1 MLAGFLILILCQ
13 WTGELLV
20 AAMGLPIP
28 GPVLGM
34 LLLFV
39 ALIVRRTLGQ
49 PDIPPP
55 LEQVSGGLIRYL
67 SLFFLPA
74 GIGIFFLP
82 DTFDGQWLPLAL
94 VIVPGTLLTLLVTA
108 LLLQALL
115 GKTGGVGQG
124 GPGS

>member
-1 MLAGFLILILCQ
+1 MLAGFLILILFQ
-13 WTGELLV
+13 WVGELLV

-28 GPVLGM
+28 GPVMGM

-39 ALIVRRTLGQ
+39 ALVARRAFGQ
-49 PDIPPP
+49 PEIPPP

-82 DTFDGQWLPLAL
+82 DTFDGQWWPLAL

-115 GKTGGVGQG
+115 GKTGGAVEEES
-124 GPGS
+124 GS